1 MSFWEESADFTP
13 MWQLVGLSLFL
24 PGAGLLAFS
33 GEFDD
38 GSDESD
44 QLSSSM
50 ATRGI
55 LWMFPSLLVGCGCG
69 ALNVLSAIDTFMT
82 VTYTRQLDGRG

>member
-1 MSFWEESADFTP
+1 MFFWEESTEFTP
-13 MWQLVGLSLFL
+13 LIVLVGLSLFL

-38 GSDESD
+38 GDEDSD
-44 QLSSSM
+44 QISSAM

-55 LWMFPSLLVGCGCG
+55 LWMFPSLLLGCGCG
-69 ALNVLSAIDTFMT
+69 LFNVLSAIDTFMT
-82 VTYTRQLDGRG
+82 VTYTRQLRSGS